1 MLAKPEY
8 FSPPDEVC
16 CWPGRRGGA
25 TAERR
30 RRGKDAG
37 GSVAE
42 SHREE
47 TAIRESHREEYTGGE
62 TAEEWPERKRE
73 KARKK
78 NIEIAKRLF
87 IAHNTLPL
95 LEASGSAVVSAA
107 GNQIKSI
114 KMKSILVKRIS
125 LNLSSEIN
133 ERGTE
138 VECSSRGTAMA
149 NSNRNTETEHSNRGT
164 ETANSCCCTDTA
176 NSNRSTVTESS
187 NRGTETERSCYKKA
201 AEIGAAM
208 DEAGVEYNWIDVA
221 QWPERNN
228 GYKPEVRFRI
238 AYSQQMLFIEY
249 YVKEANIKAL
259 YSEDKDSKP
268 FKDSCCEFFFSPE
281 CNNNYY
287 NMELNCIGKGTF
299 AFRRGGRKG
308 PKIAYGE
315 EIMKRIFRYSTLGE
329 APIETSV
336 KENGELFE
344 WKLTVAI
351 PLECFTETPMNEL
364 KGKTMR
370 ANFYKCGDDMP
381 KPHFLTWNRI
391 ELDKPDFHTPDF
403 FGALHFE

>member
-1 MLAKPEY
+1 MI
-8 FSPPDEVC
+8 
-16 CWPGRRGGA
+16 
-25 TAERR
+25 
-30 RRGKDAG
+30 
-37 GSVAE
+37 
-42 SHREE
+42 HREE
-47 TAIRESHREEYTGGE
+47 TVARESHREEYAGGE

-87 IAHNTLPL
+87 IAHNALPL
-95 LEASGSAVVSAA
+95 LEAAGKAV

-114 KMKSILVKRIS
+114 EMKSILVKRIS

-133 ERGTE
+133 
-138 VECSSRGTAMA
+138 
-149 NSNRNTETEHSNRGT
+149 
-164 ETANSCCCTDTA
+164 D
-176 NSNRSTVTESS
+176 
-187 NRGTETERSCYKKA
+187 RGTETERSSYKKA

-351 PLECFTETPMNEL
+351 PLECFTETPMETL
-364 KGKTMR
+364 QGKTMR

-391 ELDKPDFHTPDF
+391 ELEKPDFHTPDF

>member
-1 MLAKPEY
+1 
-8 FSPPDEVC
+8 
-16 CWPGRRGGA
+16 
-25 TAERR
+25 
-30 RRGKDAG
+30 
-37 GSVAE
+37 
-42 SHREE
+42 
-47 TAIRESHREEYTGGE
+47 
-62 TAEEWPERKRE
+62 
-73 KARKK
+73 
-78 NIEIAKRLF
+78 
-87 IAHNTLPL
+87 
-95 LEASGSAVVSAA
+95 
-107 GNQIKSI
+107 
-114 KMKSILVKRIS
+114 
-125 LNLSSEIN
+125 
-133 ERGTE
+133 
-138 VECSSRGTAMA
+138 
-149 NSNRNTETEHSNRGT
+149 
-164 ETANSCCCTDTA
+164 
-176 NSNRSTVTESS
+176 
-187 NRGTETERSCYKKA
+187 
-201 AEIGAAM
+201 M

-329 APIETSV
+329 APIETSG

-403 FGALHFE
+403 FGALTFE

>member
-1 MLAKPEY
+1 MLARPEY

-25 TAERR
+25 
-30 RRGKDAG
+30 AG
-37 GSVAE
+37 RKCHGEEDGGTVAE
-42 SHREE
+42 SNREE
-47 TAIRESHREEYTGGE
+47 TASRESHREEYAGGE

-87 IAHNTLPL
+87 IAHNALPL
-95 LEASGSAVVSAA
+95 LEATGGASGTARGKAASKVTGKAA
-107 GNQIKSI
+107 GKQIKSI
-114 KMKSILVKRIS
+114 EMKSILVKRIS

-133 ERGTE
+133 DRGTE
-138 VECSSRGTAMA
+138 
-149 NSNRNTETEHSNRGT
+149 
-164 ETANSCCCTDTA
+164 TA

-187 NRGTETERSCYKKA
+187 NRSTETESSNRKTA
-201 AEIGAAM
+201 MEIGAAM

-351 PLECFTETPMNEL
+351 PLECFTETPMETL
-364 KGKTMR
+364 QGKTMR

-391 ELDKPDFHTPDF
+391 ELEKPDFHTPDF
-403 FGALHFE
+403 FGALTFE

>member
-1 MLAKPEY
+1 
-8 FSPPDEVC
+8 
-16 CWPGRRGGA
+16 
-25 TAERR
+25 
-30 RRGKDAG
+30 
-37 GSVAE
+37 
-42 SHREE
+42 
-47 TAIRESHREEYTGGE
+47 
-62 TAEEWPERKRE
+62 
-73 KARKK
+73 
-78 NIEIAKRLF
+78 
-87 IAHNTLPL
+87 
-95 LEASGSAVVSAA
+95 
-107 GNQIKSI
+107 
-114 KMKSILVKRIS
+114 MKSILVKRIS

-133 ERGTE
+133 DRG
-138 VECSSRGTAMA
+138 
-149 NSNRNTETEHSNRGT
+149 
-164 ETANSCCCTDTA
+164 
-176 NSNRSTVTESS
+176 TVTESN
-187 NRGTETERSCYKKA
+187 NRGTETERSSYKKA

-351 PLECFTETPMNEL
+351 PLDCFTETPMEAL
-364 KGKTMR
+364 QGKTMR

-403 FGALHFE
+403 FGALTFE

>member
-1 MLAKPEY
+1 
-8 FSPPDEVC
+8 
-16 CWPGRRGGA
+16 
-25 TAERR
+25 
-30 RRGKDAG
+30 
-37 GSVAE
+37 
-42 SHREE
+42 
-47 TAIRESHREEYTGGE
+47 
-62 TAEEWPERKRE
+62 
-73 KARKK
+73 
-78 NIEIAKRLF
+78 
-87 IAHNTLPL
+87 
-95 LEASGSAVVSAA
+95 
-107 GNQIKSI
+107 
-114 KMKSILVKRIS
+114 MKSILVKRIS

-133 ERGTE
+133 D
-138 VECSSRGTAMA
+138 
-149 NSNRNTETEHSNRGT
+149 RGT
-164 ETANSCCCTDTA
+164 ETANS
-176 NSNRSTVTESS
+176 NRSTETESS
-187 NRGTETERSCYKKA
+187 NRKTA
-201 AEIGAAM
+201 MEIGAAM

-329 APIETSV
+329 APIETCG

-351 PLECFTETPMNEL
+351 PLECFTETPMEAL
-364 KGKTMR
+364 QGKTMR

-391 ELDKPDFHTPDF
+391 ELEKPDFHTPDF

>member
-8 FSPPDEVC
+8 FSPPNEVC
-16 CWPGRRGGA
+16 CWPGRCGGA

-30 RRGKDAG
+30 RRGGDAG
-37 GSVAE
+37 GSVSE
-42 SHREE
+42 SHRKE
-47 TAIRESHREEYTGGE
+47 TVARESHREEYAGGE

-87 IAHNTLPL
+87 IAHNALPL
-95 LEASGSAVVSAA
+95 LEATVSAV

-114 KMKSILVKRIS
+114 EMKSILVKRIS

-138 VECSSRGTAMA
+138 MECSSRGTAM
-149 NSNRNTETEHSNRGT
+149 
-164 ETANSCCCTDTA
+164 A

-187 NRGTETERSCYKKA
+187 NRGTETERSSYKKA

-259 YSEDKDSKP
+259 YSEDKESKP

-351 PLECFTETPMNEL
+351 PLECFTETPMEAL
-364 KGKTMR
+364 QGKTMR

-391 ELDKPDFHTPDF
+391 EIDKPDFHTPDF
-403 FGALHFE
+403 FGALTFE

>member
-1 MLAKPEY
+1 MPERAIGKKMLA
-8 FSPPDEVC
+8 
-16 CWPGRRGGA
+16 GRALKSGRS
-25 TAERR
+25 T
-30 RRGKDAG
+30 K
-37 GSVAE
+37 
-42 SHREE
+42 
-47 TAIRESHREEYTGGE
+47 
-62 TAEEWPERKRE
+62 ERKRGS
-73 KARKK
+73 K

-87 IAHNTLPL
+87 IAHNALPL
-95 LEASGSAVVSAA
+95 LEAAGKAV

-114 KMKSILVKRIS
+114 EMKSILVKRIS

-138 VECSSRGTAMA
+138 M
-149 NSNRNTETEHSNRGT
+149 
-164 ETANSCCCTDTA
+164 A
-176 NSNRSTVTESS
+176 NSNRSTETEHNNCGTETEHNNCSTETESS
-187 NRGTETERSCYKKA
+187 NRKTA
-201 AEIGAAM
+201 MEIGAAM

-329 APIETSV
+329 APIETCG
-336 KENGELFE
+336 KETGELFE

-364 KGKTMR
+364 QGKTMR

-391 ELDKPDFHTPDF
+391 ELEKPDFHTPDF
-403 FGALHFE
+403 FCTLTFE

>member
-1 MLAKPEY
+1 MLAGKPLK
-8 FSPPDEVC
+8 S
-16 CWPGRRGGA
+16 GRSA
-25 TAERR
+25 
-30 RRGKDAG
+30 K
-37 GSVAE
+37 
-42 SHREE
+42 
-47 TAIRESHREEYTGGE
+47 
-62 TAEEWPERKRE
+62 ERKRGS
-73 KARKK
+73 K

-87 IAHNTLPL
+87 IAHNALPL
-95 LEASGSAVVSAA
+95 LEATGGASGTARRRASGTARGKAASKAAGKASGSAV

-114 KMKSILVKRIS
+114 EMKSILVKRIS

-138 VECSSRGTAMA
+138 MECSSRGTAMA

-164 ETANSCCCTDTA
+164 ETANSCCCTETA
-176 NSNRSTVTESS
+176 NSNRSTETEHN
-187 NRGTETERSCYKKA
+187 NRGTETESSNRKTA
-201 AEIGAAM
+201 MEIGAAM

-259 YSEDKDSKP
+259 YSEDKESKP

-336 KENGELFE
+336 KENGKLFE

-391 ELDKPDFHTPDF
+391 ELEKPDFHTPDF
-403 FGALHFE
+403 FGALTFE

>member
-1 MLAKPEY
+1 MLA
-8 FSPPDEVC
+8 
-16 CWPGRRGGA
+16 GRPLKSGRSA
-25 TAERR
+25 
-30 RRGKDAG
+30 K
-37 GSVAE
+37 
-42 SHREE
+42 
-47 TAIRESHREEYTGGE
+47 
-62 TAEEWPERKRE
+62 ERKRGS
-73 KARKK
+73 K

-87 IAHNTLPL
+87 IAHNALPL
-95 LEASGSAVVSAA
+95 LEATGGEV

-133 ERGTE
+133 D
-138 VECSSRGTAMA
+138 
-149 NSNRNTETEHSNRGT
+149 RGT
-164 ETANSCCCTDTA
+164 ETANS
-176 NSNRSTVTESS
+176 NSSTETESS
-187 NRGTETERSCYKKA
+187 NRKTA
-201 AEIGAAM
+201 MEIGAAM

-228 GYKPEVRFRI
+228 GYNPEVRFRI

-351 PLECFTETPMNEL
+351 PLDCFTETPMEAL
-364 KGKTMR
+364 QGKTMR

>member
-1 MLAKPEY
+1 MLA
-8 FSPPDEVC
+8 
-16 CWPGRRGGA
+16 GRPLKSGRSA
-25 TAERR
+25 
-30 RRGKDAG
+30 K
-37 GSVAE
+37 
-42 SHREE
+42 
-47 TAIRESHREEYTGGE
+47 
-62 TAEEWPERKRE
+62 ERKSGS
-73 KARKK
+73 K

-87 IAHNTLPL
+87 IAHNALPL
-95 LEASGSAVVSAA
+95 LEVAGSAA
-107 GNQIKSI
+107 GNQKKSI
-114 KMKSILVKRIS
+114 EMKSILVKRIS

-133 ERGTE
+133 
-138 VECSSRGTAMA
+138 
-149 NSNRNTETEHSNRGT
+149 
-164 ETANSCCCTDTA
+164 D
-176 NSNRSTVTESS
+176 
-187 NRGTETERSCYKKA
+187 RGTETERSSYKRA

-259 YSEDKDSKP
+259 YSEDKESKP

>member
-1 MLAKPEY
+1 
-8 FSPPDEVC
+8 
-16 CWPGRRGGA
+16 
-25 TAERR
+25 
-30 RRGKDAG
+30 
-37 GSVAE
+37 
-42 SHREE
+42 
-47 TAIRESHREEYTGGE
+47 
-62 TAEEWPERKRE
+62 
-73 KARKK
+73 
-78 NIEIAKRLF
+78 
-87 IAHNTLPL
+87 
-95 LEASGSAVVSAA
+95 
-107 GNQIKSI
+107 
-114 KMKSILVKRIS
+114 MKSILVKRIS

-133 ERGTE
+133 DRG
-138 VECSSRGTAMA
+138 
-149 NSNRNTETEHSNRGT
+149 
-164 ETANSCCCTDTA
+164 
-176 NSNRSTVTESS
+176 TVTESS
-187 NRGTETERSCYKKA
+187 NRKTA
-201 AEIGAAM
+201 MEIGAAM

-228 GYKPEVRFRI
+228 GYQPEVRFRI

-351 PLECFTETPMNEL
+351 PLECFTETPMEAL
-364 KGKTMR
+364 QGKTMR

-391 ELDKPDFHTPDF
+391 ELEKPDFHTPDF

>member
-1 MLAKPEY
+1 MLARPEY

-16 CWPGRRGGA
+16 CWPGRCGGA

-30 RRGKDAG
+30 RCGGDAD
-37 GSVAE
+37 GSLAE

-47 TAIRESHREEYTGGE
+47 DVGGK

-87 IAHNTLPL
+87 IAHNALPL
-95 LEASGSAVVSAA
+95 LEATGGASGTARGRAAGTARGKATGKVTDKAAGKAV

-114 KMKSILVKRIS
+114 EMKSILVKRIS

-133 ERGTE
+133 DRGTE
-138 VECSSRGTAMA
+138 
-149 NSNRNTETEHSNRGT
+149 
-164 ETANSCCCTDTA
+164 TA

-187 NRGTETERSCYKKA
+187 NCSTETESSNRKTA
-201 AEIGAAM
+201 MEIGAAM

-259 YSEDKDSKP
+259 YSEDKESKP

-336 KENGELFE
+336 KENGALFE

>member
-1 MLAKPEY
+1 
-8 FSPPDEVC
+8 
-16 CWPGRRGGA
+16 
-25 TAERR
+25 
-30 RRGKDAG
+30 
-37 GSVAE
+37 
-42 SHREE
+42 
-47 TAIRESHREEYTGGE
+47 
-62 TAEEWPERKRE
+62 
-73 KARKK
+73 
-78 NIEIAKRLF
+78 
-87 IAHNTLPL
+87 
-95 LEASGSAVVSAA
+95 
-107 GNQIKSI
+107 
-114 KMKSILVKRIS
+114 MKSILVKRIS
-125 LNLSSEIN
+125 LNLSSQIN
-133 ERGTE
+133 D
-138 VECSSRGTAMA
+138 RGTAMA
-149 NSNRNTETEHSNRGT
+149 NSNCS
-164 ETANSCCCTDTA
+164 
-176 NSNRSTVTESS
+176 
-187 NRGTETERSCYKKA
+187 TETERSSYKKA

-259 YSEDKDSKP
+259 YSEDKESKP

-281 CNNNYY
+281 CNSNYY

-329 APIETSV
+329 APIETNV

-351 PLECFTETPMNEL
+351 PLDCFTETPMNEL

>member
-1 MLAKPEY
+1 M
-8 FSPPDEVC
+8 
-16 CWPGRRGGA
+16 
-25 TAERR
+25 
-30 RRGKDAG
+30 
-37 GSVAE
+37 
-42 SHREE
+42 
-47 TAIRESHREEYTGGE
+47 
-62 TAEEWPERKRE
+62 
-73 KARKK
+73 
-78 NIEIAKRLF
+78 F
-87 IAHNTLPL
+87 IAHNALPL
-95 LEASGSAVVSAA
+95 LQATGRASGTARGKAIGRAAGTARGKATGKVTDKAAGKAV

-114 KMKSILVKRIS
+114 EMKSILVKRIS

-133 ERGTE
+133 
-138 VECSSRGTAMA
+138 
-149 NSNRNTETEHSNRGT
+149 
-164 ETANSCCCTDTA
+164 D
-176 NSNRSTVTESS
+176 
-187 NRGTETERSCYKKA
+187 RGTETERSSYKKA

-228 GYKPEVRFRI
+228 GYNPEVRFRI

-259 YSEDKDSKP
+259 YSEDKESKP

-281 CNNNYY
+281 CNSNYY

-336 KENGELFE
+336 KENGKLFE

-351 PLECFTETPMNEL
+351 PLECFTETPMETL
-364 KGKTMR
+364 QGKTMR

>member
-8 FSPPDEVC
+8 FSPPNEVC
-16 CWPGRRGGA
+16 CWPGRCGGA

-30 RRGKDAG
+30 LRSEDAG
-37 GSVAE
+37 GCIAE
-42 SHREE
+42 IHREE
-47 TAIRESHREEYTGGE
+47 TVARESHREEDVGGE

-87 IAHNTLPL
+87 IAHNALPL
-95 LEASGSAVVSAA
+95 LEATGGASGTARRRASGTARGKAASKAAGKASGSAVVSAA

-114 KMKSILVKRIS
+114 EMKSILVKRIS

-133 ERGTE
+133 DRGTE
-138 VECSSRGTAMA
+138 
-149 NSNRNTETEHSNRGT
+149 
-164 ETANSCCCTDTA
+164 TA

-187 NRGTETERSCYKKA
+187 NRGTETERSSYKKA

-259 YSEDKDSKP
+259 YSEDKESKP

>member
-1 MLAKPEY
+1 MRFVAGRGAVAEMLAAAYRRAIGKKLL
-8 FSPPDEVC
+8 
-16 CWPGRRGGA
+16 PGRA
-25 TAERR
+25 I
-30 RRGKDAG
+30 GKKMLAG
-37 GSVAE
+37 RPLKSSRSAK
-42 SHREE
+42 
-47 TAIRESHREEYTGGE
+47 
-62 TAEEWPERKRE
+62 ERKRVS
-73 KARKK
+73 K

-87 IAHNTLPL
+87 IAHNALPL
-95 LEASGSAVVSAA
+95 LQATGSAA

-114 KMKSILVKRIS
+114 EMKSILVKRIS

-133 ERGTE
+133 DRGTE
-138 VECSSRGTAMA
+138 
-149 NSNRNTETEHSNRGT
+149 
-164 ETANSCCCTDTA
+164 TA

-187 NRGTETERSCYKKA
+187 NRGTETERSSYKKA

-228 GYKPEVRFRI
+228 GYNPEVRFRI

-259 YSEDKDSKP
+259 YSEDKESKP

-391 ELDKPDFHTPDF
+391 ELEKPDFHTPDF
-403 FGALHFE
+403 FGALTFE

>member
-1 MLAKPEY
+1 MI
-8 FSPPDEVC
+8 
-16 CWPGRRGGA
+16 
-25 TAERR
+25 
-30 RRGKDAG
+30 
-37 GSVAE
+37 
-42 SHREE
+42 HREE
-47 TAIRESHREEYTGGE
+47 TVARESYREEDVGGE

-87 IAHNTLPL
+87 IAHNALPL
-95 LEASGSAVVSAA
+95 LQATGGAA

-114 KMKSILVKRIS
+114 EMKSILVKRIS

-138 VECSSRGTAMA
+138 MECSSRGTAMA

-164 ETANSCCCTDTA
+164 ETANSCCCTETA
-176 NSNRSTVTESS
+176 NINCSTETESS
-187 NRGTETERSCYKKA
+187 NRKTA
-201 AEIGAAM
+201 MEIGAAM

-329 APIETSV
+329 TPIETSV

-391 ELDKPDFHTPDF
+391 ELEKPDFHTPDF
-403 FGALHFE
+403 FGALTFE

>member
-1 MLAKPEY
+1 MLA
-8 FSPPDEVC
+8 
-16 CWPGRRGGA
+16 GRPLKSGRSA
-25 TAERR
+25 
-30 RRGKDAG
+30 K
-37 GSVAE
+37 
-42 SHREE
+42 
-47 TAIRESHREEYTGGE
+47 
-62 TAEEWPERKRE
+62 ERKRGS
-73 KARKK
+73 K

-95 LEASGSAVVSAA
+95 LQATGSAV

-114 KMKSILVKRIS
+114 EMKSILVKRIS

-138 VECSSRGTAMA
+138 MECSSRGTAMA
-149 NSNRNTETEHSNRGT
+149 NSNR
-164 ETANSCCCTDTA
+164 
-176 NSNRSTVTESS
+176 STVTESS
-187 NRGTETERSCYKKA
+187 NRSTETESSNRKTA
-201 AEIGAAM
+201 MEIGAAM

-351 PLECFTETPMNEL
+351 PLDCFTETPMEAL
-364 KGKTMR
+364 QGKTMR

-403 FGALHFE
+403 FGALTFE

>member
-1 MLAKPEY
+1 
-8 FSPPDEVC
+8 
-16 CWPGRRGGA
+16 
-25 TAERR
+25 
-30 RRGKDAG
+30 
-37 GSVAE
+37 
-42 SHREE
+42 
-47 TAIRESHREEYTGGE
+47 
-62 TAEEWPERKRE
+62 
-73 KARKK
+73 
-78 NIEIAKRLF
+78 
-87 IAHNTLPL
+87 
-95 LEASGSAVVSAA
+95 
-107 GNQIKSI
+107 
-114 KMKSILVKRIS
+114 MKSILVKRIS

-133 ERGTE
+133 D
-138 VECSSRGTAMA
+138 
-149 NSNRNTETEHSNRGT
+149 RGT
-164 ETANSCCCTDTA
+164 ETANS
-176 NSNRSTVTESS
+176 NRSTETESS
-187 NRGTETERSCYKKA
+187 NRKTA

-364 KGKTMR
+364 QGKTMR

-403 FGALHFE
+403 FGALLFE

>member
-1 MLAKPEY
+1 MLA
-8 FSPPDEVC
+8 
-16 CWPGRRGGA
+16 GRPLKSGRSA
-25 TAERR
+25 
-30 RRGKDAG
+30 K
-37 GSVAE
+37 
-42 SHREE
+42 
-47 TAIRESHREEYTGGE
+47 
-62 TAEEWPERKRE
+62 ERKSGS
-73 KARKK
+73 K

-87 IAHNTLPL
+87 IAHNALPL
-95 LEASGSAVVSAA
+95 LEATGSASGTARRRASGTARGKAAGKASGSAVVSAA

-114 KMKSILVKRIS
+114 EMKSILVKRIS

-138 VECSSRGTAMA
+138 MECSSRGTAMA
-149 NSNRNTETEHSNRGT
+149 NSNRST
-164 ETANSCCCTDTA
+164 ETAC
-176 NSNRSTVTESS
+176 SNRSTVTESS
-187 NRGTETERSCYKKA
+187 NRGTETERSSYKKA

-249 YVKEANIKAL
+249 YVKEANIKAR

-329 APIETSV
+329 APIETRV

-351 PLECFTETPMNEL
+351 PLECFTETPMEAL
-364 KGKTMR
+364 QGKTMR

>member
-1 MLAKPEY
+1 MLA
-8 FSPPDEVC
+8 
-16 CWPGRRGGA
+16 GRPLKSGRSA
-25 TAERR
+25 
-30 RRGKDAG
+30 K
-37 GSVAE
+37 
-42 SHREE
+42 
-47 TAIRESHREEYTGGE
+47 
-62 TAEEWPERKRE
+62 ERKRGS
-73 KARKK
+73 K

-87 IAHNTLPL
+87 IAHNALPL
-95 LEASGSAVVSAA
+95 LQATGSAV

-114 KMKSILVKRIS
+114 EMKSILVKRIS

-133 ERGTE
+133 D
-138 VECSSRGTAMA
+138 
-149 NSNRNTETEHSNRGT
+149 RGT
-164 ETANSCCCTDTA
+164 ETANS
-176 NSNRSTVTESS
+176 NSSTETESS
-187 NRGTETERSCYKKA
+187 NRKTA
-201 AEIGAAM
+201 MEIGAAM

-336 KENGELFE
+336 KENGKLFE

-391 ELDKPDFHTPDF
+391 ELEKPDFHTPDF
-403 FGALHFE
+403 FGALTFE

>member
-1 MLAKPEY
+1 M
-8 FSPPDEVC
+8 
-16 CWPGRRGGA
+16 
-25 TAERR
+25 
-30 RRGKDAG
+30 
-37 GSVAE
+37 
-42 SHREE
+42 
-47 TAIRESHREEYTGGE
+47 
-62 TAEEWPERKRE
+62 
-73 KARKK
+73 
-78 NIEIAKRLF
+78 F
-87 IAHNTLPL
+87 IAHNALPL
-95 LEASGSAVVSAA
+95 LEAAGKAV

-114 KMKSILVKRIS
+114 EMKSILVKRIS

-133 ERGTE
+133 D
-138 VECSSRGTAMA
+138 
-149 NSNRNTETEHSNRGT
+149 RGT
-164 ETANSCCCTDTA
+164 ETAKSSC
-176 NSNRSTVTESS
+176 
-187 NRGTETERSCYKKA
+187 GTA

-351 PLECFTETPMNEL
+351 PLECFTETPMEAL
-364 KGKTMR
+364 QGKTMR

-391 ELDKPDFHTPDF
+391 ELEKPDFHTPDF

>member
-1 MLAKPEY
+1 MLAGTPWR
-8 FSPPDEVC
+8 SCWQEVPWRRGWRHCCREQSGRC
-16 CWPGRRGGA
+16 CWPGRCGG
-25 TAERR
+25 
-30 RRGKDAG
+30 DAG

-42 SHREE
+42 IHREE
-47 TAIRESHREEYTGGE
+47 TVARESHREEDVGGKTG
-62 TAEEWPERKRE
+62 EEWPERKRE

-95 LEASGSAVVSAA
+95 LEATGRASGTARGKAASKVTGKAA
-107 GNQIKSI
+107 GKTVGNQKKSI
-114 KMKSILVKRIS
+114 EMKSILVKRIS

-138 VECSSRGTAMA
+138 
-149 NSNRNTETEHSNRGT
+149 
-164 ETANSCCCTDTA
+164 TA
-176 NSNRSTVTESS
+176 NSNRSTETESS
-187 NRGTETERSCYKKA
+187 NRKTA
-201 AEIGAAM
+201 MEIGAAM

-336 KENGELFE
+336 KENGALFE

-351 PLECFTETPMNEL
+351 PLECFTETPMETL
-364 KGKTMR
+364 QGKTMR

-391 ELDKPDFHTPDF
+391 ELEKPDFHTPDF
-403 FGALHFE
+403 FGALTFE

>member
-8 FSPPDEVC
+8 FSPPNEVC
-16 CWPGRRGGA
+16 CWPGRCGGA

-30 RRGKDAG
+30 LRSEDAG
-37 GSVAE
+37 GCIAE
-42 SHREE
+42 IHREE
-47 TAIRESHREEYTGGE
+47 TVARESHREEDVGGE

-87 IAHNTLPL
+87 IAHNALPL
-95 LEASGSAVVSAA
+95 LEATGRAAGIAVGTAA
-107 GNQIKSI
+107 GKAVGNQIKSI
-114 KMKSILVKRIS
+114 EMKSILVKRIS

-138 VECSSRGTAMA
+138 MECSSRGTAMA
-149 NSNRNTETEHSNRGT
+149 NSNRGT
-164 ETANSCCCTDTA
+164 EIA
-176 NSNRSTVTESS
+176 NSNCSTETESS
-187 NRGTETERSCYKKA
+187 NRKTA
-201 AEIGAAM
+201 MEIGAAM

-351 PLECFTETPMNEL
+351 PLDCFTETPMEAL
-364 KGKTMR
+364 QGKTMR

>member
-1 MLAKPEY
+1 M
-8 FSPPDEVC
+8 
-16 CWPGRRGGA
+16 
-25 TAERR
+25 
-30 RRGKDAG
+30 
-37 GSVAE
+37 
-42 SHREE
+42 
-47 TAIRESHREEYTGGE
+47 
-62 TAEEWPERKRE
+62 
-73 KARKK
+73 
-78 NIEIAKRLF
+78 F
-87 IAHNTLPL
+87 IAHNALPL
-95 LEASGSAVVSAA
+95 LEATGGASGTARRRASGTARGKAASKAAGKASGSAVVSAA

-114 KMKSILVKRIS
+114 EMKSILVKRIS

-133 ERGTE
+133 DRG
-138 VECSSRGTAMA
+138 
-149 NSNRNTETEHSNRGT
+149 
-164 ETANSCCCTDTA
+164 
-176 NSNRSTVTESS
+176 TVTESN
-187 NRGTETERSCYKKA
+187 NRGTETERSSYKKA

-259 YSEDKDSKP
+259 YSEDKESKP

-403 FGALHFE
+403 FGALTFE

>member
-16 CWPGRRGGA
+16 CWPGRYGGA

-30 RRGKDAG
+30 RRGGDAG
-37 GSVAE
+37 G
-42 SHREE
+42 E
-47 TAIRESHREEYTGGE
+47 TT
-62 TAEEWPERKRE
+62 EEWPERKRE

-95 LEASGSAVVSAA
+95 LQATGGASGTARRRASGTARGKAASKAAGKAAGSATVSAA

-114 KMKSILVKRIS
+114 EMKSILVKRIS

-133 ERGTE
+133 DRGTE
-138 VECSSRGTAMA
+138 
-149 NSNRNTETEHSNRGT
+149 
-164 ETANSCCCTDTA
+164 TA

-187 NRGTETERSCYKKA
+187 NRGTETERSSYKKA

-228 GYKPEVRFRI
+228 GYNPEVRFRI

-259 YSEDKDSKP
+259 YSEDKESKP

-336 KENGELFE
+336 KENGKLFE

>member
-1 MLAKPEY
+1 
-8 FSPPDEVC
+8 
-16 CWPGRRGGA
+16 
-25 TAERR
+25 
-30 RRGKDAG
+30 
-37 GSVAE
+37 
-42 SHREE
+42 
-47 TAIRESHREEYTGGE
+47 
-62 TAEEWPERKRE
+62 
-73 KARKK
+73 
-78 NIEIAKRLF
+78 
-87 IAHNTLPL
+87 
-95 LEASGSAVVSAA
+95 
-107 GNQIKSI
+107 
-114 KMKSILVKRIS
+114 MKSILVKRIS
-125 LNLSSEIN
+125 LNLSSEMN
-133 ERGTE
+133 DR
-138 VECSSRGTAMA
+138 S
-149 NSNRNTETEHSNRGT
+149 TETEHN
-164 ETANSCCCTDTA
+164 
-176 NSNRSTVTESS
+176 
-187 NRGTETERSCYKKA
+187 NRGTETERSSYKKA

-391 ELDKPDFHTPDF
+391 ELEKPDFHTPDF

>member
-1 MLAKPEY
+1 MPGRAIGKKMLA
-8 FSPPDEVC
+8 
-16 CWPGRRGGA
+16 GRPLKSGRSA
-25 TAERR
+25 
-30 RRGKDAG
+30 K
-37 GSVAE
+37 
-42 SHREE
+42 
-47 TAIRESHREEYTGGE
+47 
-62 TAEEWPERKRE
+62 ERKR
-73 KARKK
+73 RSK

-87 IAHNTLPL
+87 IAHNALPL
-95 LEASGSAVVSAA
+95 LEATGRAAGIAVGTAA
-107 GNQIKSI
+107 GKAVGNQIKSI
-114 KMKSILVKRIS
+114 EMKSILVKRIS

-133 ERGTE
+133 D
-138 VECSSRGTAMA
+138 
-149 NSNRNTETEHSNRGT
+149 RGT
-164 ETANSCCCTDTA
+164 ETANSNC
-176 NSNRSTVTESS
+176 STQTESS
-187 NRGTETERSCYKKA
+187 NRKTA
-201 AEIGAAM
+201 MEIGAAM

-351 PLECFTETPMNEL
+351 PLDCFTETPMEAL
-364 KGKTMR
+364 QGKTMR

-403 FGALHFE
+403 FGALTFE

>member
-8 FSPPDEVC
+8 FSPPNEVC
-16 CWPGRRGGA
+16 CWPGRCGGA
-25 TAERR
+25 SAERR
-30 RRGKDAG
+30 RHGGDAG
-37 GSVAE
+37 GSVSE
-42 SHREE
+42 SHRKE
-47 TAIRESHREEYTGGE
+47 TVARESHREEDVGGE

-87 IAHNTLPL
+87 IAHNALPL
-95 LEASGSAVVSAA
+95 LEATGRAAGIAVGTAA
-107 GNQIKSI
+107 GKAVGNQIKSI
-114 KMKSILVKRIS
+114 EMKSILVKRIS

-133 ERGTE
+133 ERGKE
-138 VECSSRGTAMA
+138 MECSSHGTAMA
-149 NSNRNTETEHSNRGT
+149 NSNRST
-164 ETANSCCCTDTA
+164 ETAC
-176 NSNRSTVTESS
+176 SNRSTVTESS
-187 NRGTETERSCYKKA
+187 NRGTETERSSYKKA

-329 APIETSV
+329 APIETRV

-351 PLECFTETPMNEL
+351 PLECFTETPMEAL
-364 KGKTMR
+364 QGKTMR

-391 ELDKPDFHTPDF
+391 ELEKPDFHTPDF

>member
-1 MLAKPEY
+1 MPGRAIGKNMLA
-8 FSPPDEVC
+8 
-16 CWPGRRGGA
+16 GRPLKSGRSAKERTRG
-25 TAERR
+25 
-30 RRGKDAG
+30 
-37 GSVAE
+37 S
-42 SHREE
+42 
-47 TAIRESHREEYTGGE
+47 
-62 TAEEWPERKRE
+62 
-73 KARKK
+73 K

-87 IAHNTLPL
+87 IAHNALPL
-95 LEASGSAVVSAA
+95 LEATGGASGTARGKAIGRAAGTARGKATGKVTDKAAGKAV

-114 KMKSILVKRIS
+114 EMKSILVKRIS

-133 ERGTE
+133 D
-138 VECSSRGTAMA
+138 RGTAM
-149 NSNRNTETEHSNRGT
+149 
-164 ETANSCCCTDTA
+164 A

-187 NRGTETERSCYKKA
+187 NRSTETESSNRKTA
-201 AEIGAAM
+201 MEIGAAM

-228 GYKPEVRFRI
+228 GYKPEVKFRI

-351 PLECFTETPMNEL
+351 PLECFTETPMETL
-364 KGKTMR
+364 QGKTMR

-391 ELDKPDFHTPDF
+391 ELEKPDFHTPDF

>member
-1 MLAKPEY
+1 M
-8 FSPPDEVC
+8 
-16 CWPGRRGGA
+16 
-25 TAERR
+25 
-30 RRGKDAG
+30 
-37 GSVAE
+37 
-42 SHREE
+42 
-47 TAIRESHREEYTGGE
+47 
-62 TAEEWPERKRE
+62 
-73 KARKK
+73 
-78 NIEIAKRLF
+78 F

-95 LEASGSAVVSAA
+95 LEATGRASGTARGKAASKVTGKAA
-107 GNQIKSI
+107 GKTVGNQKKSI
-114 KMKSILVKRIS
+114 EMKSILVKRIS

-138 VECSSRGTAMA
+138 
-149 NSNRNTETEHSNRGT
+149 
-164 ETANSCCCTDTA
+164 TA
-176 NSNRSTVTESS
+176 NSNRSTETESS
-187 NRGTETERSCYKKA
+187 NRKTA
-201 AEIGAAM
+201 MEIGAAM

-336 KENGELFE
+336 KENGALFE

-391 ELDKPDFHTPDF
+391 ELEKPDFHTPDF
-403 FGALHFE
+403 FGALTFE

>member
-1 MLAKPEY
+1 M
-8 FSPPDEVC
+8 
-16 CWPGRRGGA
+16 
-25 TAERR
+25 
-30 RRGKDAG
+30 
-37 GSVAE
+37 
-42 SHREE
+42 
-47 TAIRESHREEYTGGE
+47 
-62 TAEEWPERKRE
+62 
-73 KARKK
+73 
-78 NIEIAKRLF
+78 F

-95 LEASGSAVVSAA
+95 LEATGRASGTARGKAASKVTGKAA
-107 GNQIKSI
+107 GKTVGNQKKSI
-114 KMKSILVKRIS
+114 EMKSILVKRIS

-138 VECSSRGTAMA
+138 
-149 NSNRNTETEHSNRGT
+149 
-164 ETANSCCCTDTA
+164 TA
-176 NSNRSTVTESS
+176 NSNRSTETESS
-187 NRGTETERSCYKKA
+187 NRKTA
-201 AEIGAAM
+201 MEIGAAM

-336 KENGELFE
+336 KENGALFE

-351 PLECFTETPMNEL
+351 PLECFTETPMETL
-364 KGKTMR
+364 QGKTMR

-391 ELDKPDFHTPDF
+391 ELEKPDFHTPDF
-403 FGALHFE
+403 FGALTFE

>member
-1 MLAKPEY
+1 MLA
-8 FSPPDEVC
+8 
-16 CWPGRRGGA
+16 GRPLKSGRSA
-25 TAERR
+25 
-30 RRGKDAG
+30 K
-37 GSVAE
+37 
-42 SHREE
+42 
-47 TAIRESHREEYTGGE
+47 
-62 TAEEWPERKRE
+62 ERKRGS
-73 KARKK
+73 K

-87 IAHNTLPL
+87 IAHNALPL
-95 LEASGSAVVSAA
+95 LQAA
-107 GNQIKSI
+107 GKTVGNQIKSI
-114 KMKSILVKRIS
+114 EMKSILVKRIS

-133 ERGTE
+133 DRG
-138 VECSSRGTAMA
+138 
-149 NSNRNTETEHSNRGT
+149 
-164 ETANSCCCTDTA
+164 
-176 NSNRSTVTESS
+176 TVTESS
-187 NRGTETERSCYKKA
+187 SRGTETERSSYKKA

-259 YSEDKDSKP
+259 YSEDKESKP

>member
-1 MLAKPEY
+1 MLARRPLK
-8 FSPPDEVC
+8 S
-16 CWPGRRGGA
+16 GRSA
-25 TAERR
+25 
-30 RRGKDAG
+30 K
-37 GSVAE
+37 
-42 SHREE
+42 
-47 TAIRESHREEYTGGE
+47 
-62 TAEEWPERKRE
+62 ERKRGS
-73 KARKK
+73 K

-87 IAHNTLPL
+87 IAHNALPL
-95 LEASGSAVVSAA
+95 LQATGSAV

-114 KMKSILVKRIS
+114 EMKSILVKRIS

-133 ERGTE
+133 DRGTE
-138 VECSSRGTAMA
+138 TA
-149 NSNRNTETEHSNRGT
+149 NSNRSTETEHSNRGT
-164 ETANSCCCTDTA
+164 ET
-176 NSNRSTVTESS
+176 
-187 NRGTETERSCYKKA
+187 ERSSYKKA

-329 APIETSV
+329 APIETCG

-391 ELDKPDFHTPDF
+391 ELEKPDFHTPDF

>member
-1 MLAKPEY
+1 M
-8 FSPPDEVC
+8 
-16 CWPGRRGGA
+16 
-25 TAERR
+25 
-30 RRGKDAG
+30 
-37 GSVAE
+37 
-42 SHREE
+42 
-47 TAIRESHREEYTGGE
+47 ESHREEYAGGE

-73 KARKK
+73 KAHKK

-87 IAHNTLPL
+87 IAHNALPL
-95 LEASGSAVVSAA
+95 LQATGRASGTARGKAIGRAAGTARGKATGKVTDKAVGSAA
-107 GNQIKSI
+107 GNQKKSI
-114 KMKSILVKRIS
+114 EMKSILVKRIS

-138 VECSSRGTAMA
+138 MECSSRGTVM
-149 NSNRNTETEHSNRGT
+149 
-164 ETANSCCCTDTA
+164 A

-187 NRGTETERSCYKKA
+187 NRGTESERSSYKKA

-351 PLECFTETPMNEL
+351 PLDCFTETPMEAL
-364 KGKTMR
+364 QGKTMR

-403 FGALHFE
+403 FGALTFE

>member
-1 MLAKPEY
+1 MLARPEY

-16 CWPGRRGGA
+16 CWPGRCGGA

-30 RRGKDAG
+30 RRGGDAG

-42 SHREE
+42 SYREE
-47 TAIRESHREEYTGGE
+47 TASRESHREEDVGGK

-87 IAHNTLPL
+87 IAHNALPL
-95 LEASGSAVVSAA
+95 LEATGGASGTARGKAIGRAAGTARGKATGKVTDKAAGKAV

-114 KMKSILVKRIS
+114 EMKSILVKRIS

-133 ERGTE
+133 DRGTE
-138 VECSSRGTAMA
+138 
-149 NSNRNTETEHSNRGT
+149 
-164 ETANSCCCTDTA
+164 TA

-187 NRGTETERSCYKKA
+187 NRSTETESSNRKTA
-201 AEIGAAM
+201 MEIGAAM

-391 ELDKPDFHTPDF
+391 ELEKPDFHTPDF
-403 FGALHFE
+403 FGALTFE

>member
-1 MLAKPEY
+1 MLA
-8 FSPPDEVC
+8 
-16 CWPGRRGGA
+16 GRPLKSGRSA
-25 TAERR
+25 
-30 RRGKDAG
+30 K
-37 GSVAE
+37 
-42 SHREE
+42 
-47 TAIRESHREEYTGGE
+47 
-62 TAEEWPERKRE
+62 ERKRGS
-73 KARKK
+73 K

-87 IAHNTLPL
+87 IAHNALPL
-95 LEASGSAVVSAA
+95 LEATGGASGTARRRASGTARGKAASKAAGKASGSAVVSAA

-114 KMKSILVKRIS
+114 EMKSILVKRIS

-138 VECSSRGTAMA
+138 MECSSRGTAM
-149 NSNRNTETEHSNRGT
+149 
-164 ETANSCCCTDTA
+164 A

-187 NRGTETERSCYKKA
+187 NRGTETERSSYKKA

-259 YSEDKDSKP
+259 YSEDKESKP

>member
-1 MLAKPEY
+1 MPERAIGKKMLA
-8 FSPPDEVC
+8 
-16 CWPGRRGGA
+16 GRPLKSGRSA
-25 TAERR
+25 
-30 RRGKDAG
+30 K
-37 GSVAE
+37 
-42 SHREE
+42 
-47 TAIRESHREEYTGGE
+47 
-62 TAEEWPERKRE
+62 ERKRGS
-73 KARKK
+73 K

-95 LEASGSAVVSAA
+95 LQAAGRASGTARGKAIGRAAGTARRRASGTARGKAASKAAGKASGSAVVSAA

-114 KMKSILVKRIS
+114 EMKSILVKRIS

-133 ERGTE
+133 DRGTE
-138 VECSSRGTAMA
+138 
-149 NSNRNTETEHSNRGT
+149 
-164 ETANSCCCTDTA
+164 TA

-187 NRGTETERSCYKKA
+187 NRGTETERSSYKKA

>member
-1 MLAKPEY
+1 MLA
-8 FSPPDEVC
+8 
-16 CWPGRRGGA
+16 GRPLKSGRSA
-25 TAERR
+25 
-30 RRGKDAG
+30 K
-37 GSVAE
+37 
-42 SHREE
+42 
-47 TAIRESHREEYTGGE
+47 
-62 TAEEWPERKRE
+62 ERKRGS
-73 KARKK
+73 K

-87 IAHNTLPL
+87 IAHNALPL
-95 LEASGSAVVSAA
+95 LEATGGASGTARRRASGTARGKAASKAAGKASGRAVVSAV

-114 KMKSILVKRIS
+114 EMKSILVKRIS

-133 ERGTE
+133 KRGTE
-138 VECSSRGTAMA
+138 MECSSRDTAM
-149 NSNRNTETEHSNRGT
+149 
-164 ETANSCCCTDTA
+164 A
-176 NSNRSTVTESS
+176 NSNRSTVTEIS
-187 NRGTETERSCYKKA
+187 NRGTETERSSYKKA

-351 PLECFTETPMNEL
+351 PLECFTETPMEAL
-364 KGKTMR
+364 QGKTMR

-403 FGALHFE
+403 FGALTFE